1 MSVAIA
7 IKDLVKGMLA
17 NVHTCMP
24 GRIETYDASKQKA
37 SVKPLLKRVYVDGQE
52 VSFPVITEVP
62 VIFPRA
68 GGAGLILPVNVGDF
82 VLLLFSE
89 RTMDQWLNKGT
100 ESSTLVERQFSIN
113 DAIAIPGLFPFTE
126 NGISAGNNDVELIF
140 NNQKIIIKSN
150 GNIELG
156 VGTLRALIDER
167 IQAAFNGH
175 GHEYVSPGGPLA
187 TSVPL
192 STGIPPTTMSA
203 NKLTLGN
210 GLSETPVTTTKVKAL

>member
-1 MSVAIA
+1 MNVGTA

-24 GRIETYDASKQKA
+24 GKIISYDPTKQKA
-37 SVKPLLKRVYVDGQE
+37 SVKPLLKRTYIDGQE
-52 VSFPVITEVP
+52 MPFPVITEVP
-62 VIFPRA
+62 IVFPRA
-68 GGAGLILPVNVGDF
+68 GSAGLILPVNPGDF

-89 RTMDQWLNKGT
+89 RTMDQWLSKGT
-100 ESSTLVERQFSIN
+100 EATTLVERQFSIN

-126 NGISAGNNDVELIF
+126 SGISTGNADVELVF
-140 NNQKIIIKSN
+140 NNQKIIIKAN

-175 GHEYVSPGGPLA
+175 GHEYVSPGGPA
-187 TSVPL
+187 ITSTP
-192 STGIPPTTMSA
+192 TNDGIPP
-203 NKLTLGN
+203 LIIPHTLSLGT
-210 GLSETPVTTTKVKAL
+210 GLLQTPVTTSKVKAL